1 MVQVGQTRKGGGVEI
16 LEELC
21 KASAVGEKRSIV
33 SPSSS
38 INLAAKE
45 THPNSLSNDV

>member
-1 MVQVGQTRKGGGVEI
+1 MEVP
-16 LEELC
+16 C
-21 KASAVGEKRSIV
+21 KASDVGEKRSIV

-45 THPNSLSNDV
+45 THPNSLSDDV